1 MPQLGIRL
9 LQVLRDSPVETHL
22 IISKGAR
29 RTIAIEATGW
39 SVAAVSGLA
48 DVVHAPEDLA
58 APVSSGSFLTVGMV
72 VIPCSMNAVSRIAYS
87 IADDLVSRAADVTL
101 KESRPLVLVPR
112 ESPLHLG
119 HLRNLTR
126 AAEIGARILPPVLG
140 SYYAPD
146 TIDDVINHL
155 VGRVLDQFS
164 IDNDLVNR
172 WTGPPR
178 PGTAPADRT
187 GQRGA
192 AVAIRPLR
200 L

>member
-9 LQVLRDSPVETHL
+9 LQVLQDTAVETHL

-178 PGTAPADRT
+178 PGTLAGPR
-187 GQRGA
+187 
-192 AVAIRPLR
+192 
-200 L
+200 

>member
-1 MPQLGIRL
+1 MAVAQRLVVGLTGASMPQLGIRL
-9 LQVLRDSPVETHL
+9 LQVLQGSPVETHL
-22 IISKGAR
+22 IVSKGAR

-39 SVAAVSGLA
+39 TVAAVQELA

-112 ESPLHLG
+112 EAPLHLG

-140 SYYAPD
+140 SYYAPQ

-178 PGTAPADRT
+178 PGTPT
-187 GQRGA
+187 
-192 AVAIRPLR
+192 RPR
-200 L
+200 